1 MRDCQLAEPV
11 NNLAITYKN
20 LPRPIT
26 RILTVGLSRITGSCL
41 FEPPE
46 SASSSSPDYCFQS
59 DPMKTGADY
68 AAISKSISPP
78 RRPRN
83 GYLTASTAFFPAAI
97 CIQVIRQY
105 SASPCRL
112 RPFHSSFK
120 ISD

>member
-1 MRDCQLAEPV
+1 M

-26 RILTVGLSRITGSCL
+26 RTHPVGLTRITGSWL

-68 AAISKSISPP
+68 AGISKSISP
-78 RRPRN
+78 RRSPRN
-83 GYLTASTAFFPAAI
+83 GYLTASRAFFPAAI
-97 CIQVIRQY
+97 CIHVIRQY

-112 RPFHSSFK
+112 RCFNSSFK